1 MKFPSPAAIRRSTA
15 GILLLAAG
23 CSSEPTLDTAKTEA
37 VVKGVVKLNG
47 KPATEGE
54 IIFDPANYQRNVP
67 KVTAPIGK
75 DGTYEIKTLVG
86 DNMVTLGGVLPKKYG
101 ILQYRKFIFTAA
113 PGDNT
118 YDFVTDT
125 K

>member
-1 MKFPSPAAIRRSTA
+1 MKFMTPAIIRNSTV

-23 CSSEPTLDTAKTEA
+23 CGDEPTLDTTKTEA

-54 IIFDPANYQRNVP
+54 IVFDPANYQRNVP

-75 DGTYEIKTLVG
+75 DGTYEVKTLVG
-86 DNMVTLGGVLPKKYG
+86 DNMVTLGGVLLRKYG
-101 ILQYRKFIFTAA
+101 ILQYRKFGFNVA
-113 PGDNT
+113 PGENT
-118 YDFVTDT
+118 YNFETET